1 MRKDSVNKGI
11 FYGWFILGVGFFTL
25 FVASGSRNGFGVFIV
40 PMSNDLEWSRGA
52 ISLAIALGWFVNGIT
67 LPFLGKFYDQLGG
80 RTVICYSLIVLGSA
94 TMLLSLVTSLWM
106 LIILYG
112 LLMSTA
118 ASGASLVTVG
128 AILSKWFYRKRGAA
142 ISISSSGAS
151 IGSMILAPFATYLI
165 LLIGWRI
172 TWGVMGGLVLFLALP
187 LVFFLMKENPAD
199 IGEVPDGA
207 FVPDSQTQSDDKEEV
222 VTPLEAEYWK
232 HAYRSAPM
240 WQLSVGYF
248 VCGMTTGILSAH
260 YVPFVIDRGISASTA
275 ALAFGVMMGFNTIGV
290 LAAGFYS
297 DKIGRKNLLGLV
309 YATRGLAY
317 AVLILGPGLFPIWG
331 FAVIAGISWIATVP
345 LTTSLTAEIYGL
357 KNMGVLS
364 GLITFAHQMG
374 SALSILL
381 GGVLYDIFGNY
392 DLAFGICGSTL
403 LVASIV
409 SFAIRE
415 KKYSS
420 KYQINT
426 TEVVVASTFRN

>member
-25 FVASGSRNGFGVFIV
+25 FVASGSRNGFGVFII

-80 RTVICYSLIVLGSA
+80 RKVICYSLIVLGSA

-128 AILSKWFYRKRGAA
+128 AILSKWFYRKRGAV

-165 LLIGWRI
+165 LLLGWRI
-172 TWGVMGGLVLFLALP
+172 TWGVMGGLVLFIALP

-207 FVPDSQTQSDDKEEV
+207 FIPDSKTQSDNQEEV

-260 YVPFVIDRGISASTA
+260 YVPFVIDR
-275 ALAFGVMMGFNTIGV
+275 
-290 LAAGFYS
+290 
-297 DKIGRKNLLGLV
+297 
-309 YATRGLAY
+309 
-317 AVLILGPGLFPIWG
+317 PI
-331 FAVIAGISWIATVP
+331 
-345 LTTSLTAEIYGL
+345 
-357 KNMGVLS
+357 
-364 GLITFAHQMG
+364 
-374 SALSILL
+374 
-381 GGVLYDIFGNY
+381 D
-392 DLAFGICGSTL
+392 
-403 LVASIV
+403 
-409 SFAIRE
+409 
-415 KKYSS
+415 
-420 KYQINT
+420 
-426 TEVVVASTFRN
+426 

>member
-1 MRKDSVNKGI
+1 MSKVSVGQGM

-25 FVASGSRNGFGVFIV
+25 FVAAGSRNGFGVFIV
-40 PMSNDLEWSRGA
+40 PMSEDLGWSRGA

-67 LPFLGKFYDQLGG
+67 LPFLGRIYDQLGG
-80 RTVICYSLIVLGSA
+80 KKVICYSLLVLGAA
-94 TMLLSLVTSLWM
+94 TMGLSLITSLWM

-112 LLMSTA
+112 ILMSTA

-128 AILSKWFYRKRGAA
+128 AILSKWFYRKRGAV

-151 IGSMILAPFATYLI
+151 MGSMILAPFATYLI
-165 LLIGWRI
+165 LLVGWRI
-172 TWGVMGGLVLFLALP
+172 TWGVMGGLVLFVALP
-187 LVFFLMKENPAD
+187 LAFILIKENPTDVGA
-199 IGEVPDGA
+199 VPDGE
-207 FVPDSQTQSDDKEEV
+207 SLSKSKLQTGGDGKV
-222 VTPLEAEYWK
+222 TTPLEVNYWR

-275 ALAFGVMMGFNTIGV
+275 ALAFGVMMGFNTLGV

-297 DKIGRKNLLGLV
+297 DKIGRKNLLGAV

-317 AVLILGPGLFPIWG
+317 AVLILGPGLAPIWG
-331 FAVIAGISWIATVP
+331 FAVVAGISWIATVP

-403 LVASIV
+403 IVASIV

-415 KKYSS
+415 KDYSS
-420 KYQINT
+420 KYQIAMT
-426 TEVVVASTFRN
+426 DTVAVPASRN

>member
-1 MRKDSVNKGI
+1 LRKDSVNKGI